1 MKLRD
6 ENGKFMT
13 NNWVNRFKAASRNEK
28 IRIGIIAMIVV
39 IAIYEMVM

>member
-1 MKLRD
+1 ML
-6 ENGKFMT
+6 
-13 NNWVNRFKAASRNEK
+13 NEK